1 MRKPRLNENT
11 MTKLEI
17 SGYAE
22 CGNNYYELKDHIDAE
37 GKYYTVLEWTN
48 LRTGDAKQFDWEK

>member
-1 MRKPRLNENT
+1 MNHLSTAALEE
-11 MTKLEI
+11 LEI
-17 SGYAE
+17 FGYAK

-48 LRTGDAKQFDWEK
+48 LRTGDAIS